1 MGGSTAP
8 LRSPLMLQ
16 SVGTFRGAG
25 WADQGFQLRE
35 TPALTLTPTLQ
46 SQNVVQGVTDH
57 ASIR

>member
-1 MGGSTAP
+1 
-8 LRSPLMLQ
+8 MLQ